1 VTPDATIA
9 LLRQW
14 LARALPADAMQWL
27 DDEIARQEAGADERR
42 LGIALGLAS
51 RKLGRAELKLGADD
65 IATAQQLRP
74 GWQPQSWSAA
84 EAARV
89 VLWLAT
95 YNGDDAGF
103 AARVDKLAATAEVTE
118 LVACLKGFA
127 VFPAPAALY
136 ARAREGARSS
146 IGAVFEA
153 IACNNPYPRD
163 HFDEAAW
170 NQLVVKCVFVGAPIE
185 TIVGVAGR
193 RNPELLEMLR
203 DLVAERSAAGRAL
216 SKAVHEYVEDG
227 WGTRTKAR

>member
-1 VTPDATIA
+1 MEAIA

-14 LARALPADAMQWL
+14 LARAVPGDAVQWL
-27 DDEIARQEAGADERR
+27 DGEIARQRAGVDERR
-42 LGIALGLAS
+42 LGIALGLAG
-51 RKLGRAELKLGADD
+51 RKLGRQGLDLTAAD
-65 IATAQQLRP
+65 ISAAQKLRP
-74 GWQPQSWSAA
+74 NWQPQSWSAV

-89 VLWLAT
+89 ALWLAT
-95 YNGDDAGF
+95 YNGDDAAF
-103 AARVDKLAATAEVTE
+103 AALVDKLAATAEITE

-153 IACNNPYPRD
+153 IACNNPYPLD

-185 TIVGVAGR
+185 TIVGLTER

-203 DLVAERSAAGRAL
+203 ALVSERSAAGRAL
-216 SKAVHEYVEDG
+216 PNAVHEYVE
-227 WGTRTKAR
+227 ASA

>member
-1 VTPDATIA
+1 MAPEAAIA

-14 LARALPADAMQWL
+14 LARAVPADALQWL
-27 DDEIARQEAGADERR
+27 DGEIAHQRAGVDERK
-42 LGIALGLAS
+42 LGIALGLAG
-51 RKLGRAELKLGADD
+51 RKLGREQLKLGADD
-65 IATAQQLRP
+65 IAAALQLRP
-74 GWQPQSWSAA
+74 GWQPQTWSAVD
-84 EAARV
+84 AARV
-89 VLWLAT
+89 ALWLAT
-95 YNGDDAGF
+95 YNGDDAAF
-103 AARVDKLAATAEVTE
+103 AARVDKLSATAEVTE

-153 IACNNPYPRD
+153 VACNNPYPRD

-185 TIVGVAGR
+185 TIVGLIER

-216 SKAVHEYVEDG
+216 PHTVHEYLEAG
-227 WGTRTKAR
+227 WGTRIRT